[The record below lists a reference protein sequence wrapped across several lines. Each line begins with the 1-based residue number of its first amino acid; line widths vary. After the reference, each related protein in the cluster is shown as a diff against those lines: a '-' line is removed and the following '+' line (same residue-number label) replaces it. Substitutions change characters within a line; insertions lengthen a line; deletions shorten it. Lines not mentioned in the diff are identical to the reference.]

1 MGITE
6 IIAKILGIVD
16 KGMALG
22 LIKLERKYIDEL
34 VQLKKELIEEKS
46 KGDLSDDAKIENIYK
61 KIPILLDAIDRDI
74 SASSN
79 SK

>member
-22 LIKLERKYIDEL
+22 LIRLERKYIDEL
-34 VQLKKELIEEKS
+34 VDLKKQLIEEKA
-46 KGDLSDDAKIENIYK
+46 KGDLSDDAKIESIYK
-61 KIPILLDAIDRDI
+61 RIPILLDAIDRDLD
-74 SASSN
+74 SRASS
-79 SK
+79 K

>member
-34 VQLKKELIEEKS
+34 VDLKKQLIEEKA
-46 KGDLSDDAKIENIYK
+46 KGDLSDDAKIESIYK
-61 KIPILLDAIDRDI
+61 RIPILLDAIDRDLD
-74 SASSN
+74 SRASS
-79 SK
+79 K

>member
-34 VQLKKELIEEKS
+34 VELKKQLIEEKA

-61 KIPILLDAIDRDI
+61 RIPILLDAIDRDLD
-74 SASSN
+74 SRASS
-79 SK
+79 K

>member
-6 IIAKILGIVD
+6 IIAKFLGIID

-22 LIKLERKYIDEL
+22 LVKLERKYIDEL
-34 VQLKKELIEEKS
+34 VELKKQLIEEKA

-61 KIPILLDAIDRDI
+61 RIPILLDAIDRDLDAH
-74 SASSN
+74 ASS
-79 SK
+79 K

>member
-16 KGMALG
+16 KGMVLG

-46 KGDLSDDAKIENIYK
+46 KGDLSDDAKIESIYK
-61 KIPILLDAIDRDI
+61 RIPILLDAIDRDLD
-74 SASSN
+74 SRASS
-79 SK
+79 K